1 MAARRGKID
10 IITEKMISRKLL
22 VLILAVAFLGFG
34 KIEGQNF
41 VDIAMAY
48 IGSQAIVDAV
58 VSYKKK
64 EDADVEAAVDAS
76 E

>member
-1 MAARRGKID
+1 MAARRGKLD
-10 IITEKMISRKLL
+10 IITEKLVSRKLL
-22 VLILAVAFLGFG
+22 VLMLAVGFLGFG

-58 VSYKKK
+58 TTYKKK
-64 EDADVEAAVDAS
+64 EDDVQPPVDAI